1 MESSFES
8 ISIIKE
14 ENNEKNNEYNNYQL
28 KIMNKEDELNF
39 DKALELSEID
49 ILDEQI
55 EHKNKNDEDNIKE
68 ENDLSDY
75 SFIKDT
81 NIIKNKK
88 NSGVKKINSKKPKNK
103 ITKEEL
109 NNIPLPIFSCI
120 YCCDEHIS
128 FKHLSNEIISNK
140 YLYQTS
146 IYDMKQLEFLISGK
160 SSKKITDNK
169 LLNIV
174 INNYENLKDVF
185 SVKKINNYFKS
196 KKFGI
201 KCEKNEM
208 IIRKRFRMKLEEKV
222 NKKKKDFYFKE
233 IKGMYKISKNSL
245 NNKCLF
251 NTNSIINNCSSLA
264 GLIPTNSELIQN
276 LTEKNNNSL
285 SNNNLINMNKQ
296 VNSMNKNEIGL
307 IVKDNNKHYVENIIE
322 KIDKNLESDIFEFLG
337 ENDLKRKINKKDIE
351 WEDTYYDINK
361 PIINDDE
368 ININNEEDKIL
379 ELINNKKNKNRNK
392 SNINIKKNNLDIN
405 NNNNSKHISINSENK
420 SHLKISIF
428 NNSKSLAS
436 TNTSSNIILK
446 DKENKTLS
454 IFLNKNKIFNI
465 ENNSMLSPRYQNI
478 IFKDIRKSRKNMKEK
493 NLSPSF
499 TKTKEDNYETKSF
512 KKLFGNGNSCIDLKN
527 IHKKILFN
535 HTVNIKKEMTGITNI
550 KNNRINFDL
559 KPSKNHKNIF
569 NYDIDKEKEKEK
581 ICISKENMTNKSYN
595 KYKLLLNGNK
605 NRESNSTNSSS
616 FLDKMIKRFKSNK
629 DDNKKHSI
637 FNSVFKFRDNL
648 DKFHV
653 KSPINNIKYS
663 LIISHKNRKEKL
675 KAINF
680 NKNDLKIKNLESEYI
695 NNFIS
700 TNINNENNIFE
711 KKFITESNN
720 NENIKNN
727 KKIKYMK
734 KEIKIIS

>member
-39 DKALELSEID
+39 DKALELSKID

-351 WEDTYYDINK
+351 WEETYYDINK

-420 SHLKISIF
+420 THLKISIF

-499 TKTKEDNYETKSF
+499 TKTKEENYETKSF

-581 ICISKENMTNKSYN
+581 
-595 KYKLLLNGNK
+595 
-605 NRESNSTNSSS
+605 
-616 FLDKMIKRFKSNK
+616 
-629 DDNKKHSI
+629 
-637 FNSVFKFRDNL
+637 V
-648 DKFHV
+648 
-653 KSPINNIKYS
+653 
-663 LIISHKNRKEKL
+663 
-675 KAINF
+675 
-680 NKNDLKIKNLESEYI
+680 
-695 NNFIS
+695 
-700 TNINNENNIFE
+700 
-711 KKFITESNN
+711 
-720 NENIKNN
+720 
-727 KKIKYMK
+727 KKI
-734 KEIKIIS
+734 

>member
-39 DKALELSEID
+39 DKALELSKID
-49 ILDEQI
+49 ILDEQN
-55 EHKNKNDEDNIKE
+55 ELKNKNDENNIKG

-88 NSGVKKINSKKPKNK
+88 NSNIKKINSKKAKNK

-120 YCCDEHIS
+120 YCCDERIS

-146 IYDMKQLEFLISGK
+146 IYDMKQLDFLISGK
-160 SSKKITDNK
+160 RSKKITDDK

-174 INNYENLKDVF
+174 INNFENLKDVF
-185 SVKKINNYFKS
+185 NIKKINNFFKS

-208 IIRKRFRMKLEEKV
+208 IIKKRFRMKLEEKV

-264 GLIPTNSELIQN
+264 GLIPTNSELMQN

-285 SNNNLINMNKQ
+285 SNNHLININKQ

-337 ENDLKRKINKKDIE
+337 ENDLKRKINRKDIE

-368 ININNEEDKIL
+368 IYEEDKII

-392 SNINIKKNNLDIN
+392 SNINIKKNNININ

-420 SHLKISIF
+420 SNIKISIF

-478 IFKDIRKSRKNMKEK
+478 IINDIRKSRKNMKEK
-493 NLSPSF
+493 TLSPSF
-499 TKTKEDNYETKSF
+499 TKTKEENLETKSF

-535 HTVNIKKEMTGITNI
+535 HTVNIKKEMNGTSNI
-550 KNNRINFDL
+550 KNTRINLDL

-569 NYDIDKEKEKEK
+569 NYNIDKEKEKDK
-581 ICISKENMTNKSYN
+581 ICINNGNMTNKSYN

-605 NRESNSTNSSS
+605 SKENNSTNSST

-629 DDNKKHSI
+629 EN
-637 FNSVFKFRDNL
+637 
-648 DKFHV
+648 
-653 KSPINNIKYS
+653 
-663 LIISHKNRKEKL
+663 
-675 KAINF
+675 
-680 NKNDLKIKNLESEYI
+680 NKNILYLILLLNLE
-695 NNFIS
+695 
-700 TNINNENNIFE
+700 
-711 KKFITESNN
+711 
-720 NENIKNN
+720 
-727 KKIKYMK
+727 
-734 KEIKIIS
+734 II

>member
-1 MESSFES
+1 
-8 ISIIKE
+8 
-14 ENNEKNNEYNNYQL
+14 
-28 KIMNKEDELNF
+28 MNKEDELNF
-39 DKALELSEID
+39 DKALELSKID
-49 ILDEQI
+49 ILDEQM
-55 EHKNKNDEDNIKE
+55 ELKNKNDENNIKG

-75 SFIKDT
+75 SFIKET

-88 NSGVKKINSKKPKNK
+88 NSNIKKINSKKAKNK

-120 YCCDEHIS
+120 YCCDERIS

-146 IYDMKQLEFLISGK
+146 IYDMKQLDFLISGK
-160 SSKKITDNK
+160 SSKKITDNN

-174 INNYENLKDVF
+174 INNFENLKDVF
-185 SVKKINNYFKS
+185 NIKKINNFFKS

-208 IIRKRFRMKLEEKV
+208 IIRKRFRIKLEEKV

-233 IKGMYKISKNSL
+233 IKRMYKISKNSL

-264 GLIPTNSELIQN
+264 GLIPTNSELMQN

-285 SNNNLINMNKQ
+285 SNNHLININKQ

-307 IVKDNNKHYVENIIE
+307 IGKDNNKHYVENIIE

-337 ENDLKRKINKKDIE
+337 ENDLKRKINRKDIE

-368 ININNEEDKIL
+368 IYEEDKII

-392 SNINIKKNNLDIN
+392 SNINIKKNNININ

-420 SHLKISIF
+420 SNIKISIF

-465 ENNSMLSPRYQNI
+465 ENNSMLSTRYQNI
-478 IFKDIRKSRKNMKEK
+478 IINDIRKSRKNMKEK
-493 NLSPSF
+493 TLSPSF
-499 TKTKEDNYETKSF
+499 TKTKEENLETKSF

-535 HTVNIKKEMTGITNI
+535 HTVNIKKEIEMTATSNS
-550 KNNRINFDL
+550 KNTRINLDL

-569 NYDIDKEKEKEK
+569 NYNIDKEKEKDK
-581 ICISKENMTNKSYN
+581 ICINKGNMTNKSYN

-605 NRESNSTNSSS
+605 SKENNSTNSST

-629 DDNKKHSI
+629 ENNKKHSI
-637 FNSVFKFRDNL
+637 FNSVFKFRDDI
-648 DKFHV
+648 DKFHL

-675 KAINF
+675 KALNF
-680 NKNDLKIKNLESEYI
+680 NKKDLKIKNLESEYI
-695 NNFIS
+695 NNFMS
-700 TNINNENNIFE
+700 TKINKNENNIFE
-711 KKFITESNN
+711 KKFITENN
-720 NENIKNN
+720 NMENIKNN
-727 KKIKYMK
+727 KKINYMK